1 MVINFPDLGASVG
14 IFLAKHSTDA
24 VIERLDPPRRAAVL
38 MTLLG
43 LVLLGLVLVACAMI
57 GAHWVRAMARYKPGA
72 VRAKATADAAHNRQ
86 LREALASVLPEG
98 RTEDTVHLG
107 RTPSDTKV
115 DL

>member
-1 MVINFPDLGASVG
+1 MVMNFPGIVGNVG
-14 IFLAKHSTDA
+14 ILLAEHSTDA

-57 GAHWVRAMARYKPGA
+57 GAHWVRGMARYKPGA
-72 VRAKATADAAHNRQ
+72 TRAKAAAEASHNRQ

-107 RTPSDTKV
+107 RAPSDTKV